1 MAVIQ
6 NAKCASYWC
15 AQLAHGVRRE
25 AGDPGGVLGLDLEW
39 KPTFNAGEAPSR
51 AAVLQLSGPRLCLI
65 IQLQQLQHIPR
76 SLRSLLMDTDLV
88 KVGVSVEYDLAKLR
102 KDFGLASTTY
112 HDVGRVG
119 GRIFYEHDPFRV
131 VSVHNMAES
140 LWGVSLPKSDS
151 VRLSNWE
158 RRQLTSRQVEY
169 AALDAMAG
177 RAIYGEF
184 YRRGLLDM
192 GRLEAQMGQW
202 LLSSDP
208 EDRKRAR
215 GLAFE
220 SDRLRRLYKLSKH
233 KRPSAAAAGEKGK
246 QVSSPSNDGSTDNS
260 SNSSSSNE
268 ALP

>member
-1 MAVIQ
+1 M
-6 NAKCASYWC
+6 
-15 AQLAHGVRRE
+15 RRE
-25 AGDPGGVLGLDLEW
+25 AGDRGGVLGLDLEW

-112 HDVGRVG
+112 HDVGRAG

-202 LLSSDP
+202 LLSSDT

-233 KRPSAAAAGEKGK
+233 RRPSSSSSAAAVGKGK
-246 QVSSPSNDGSTDNS
+246 KASSPSNDGSTDNTNTS
-260 SNSSSSNE
+260 QVVQ
-268 ALP
+268 P

>member
-25 AGDPGGVLGLDLEW
+25 AGDQAGVVGLDLEW
-39 KPTFNAGEAPSR
+39 KPTFNAGETPSR

-76 SLRSLLMDTDLV
+76 SLRSLLSDSDLV

-102 KDFGLASTTY
+102 KDWGLTSSTY
-112 HDVGRVG
+112 HDVGRAG

-131 VSVHNMAES
+131 VSVHNMAEA
-140 LWGVSLPKSDS
+140 LWGVSMPKSDS

-169 AALDAMAG
+169 AALDAIAG
-177 RAIYGEF
+177 REIYLDF
-184 YRRGLLDM
+184 HRRGVLEM
-192 GRLEAQMGQW
+192 GRLEAQMRQW
-202 LLSSDP
+202 LLSSDG

-220 SDRLRRLYKLSKH
+220 SDKLGKLYKLSL
-233 KRPSAAAAGEKGK
+233 RR
-246 QVSSPSNDGSTDNS
+246 
-260 SNSSSSNE
+260 SSSSSSGKQGKASGANQQ
-268 ALP
+268 